1 MPSELCAYYLRMFWG
16 NPMQRA
22 ARSVQRKSTNLSL
35 DARLIAEAKNL
46 DINISRVAE
55 QGIAQAVAEE
65 KARLWKIENRD
76 TIASLNE
83 YVDKHGIPLEEYRQ
97 F

>member
-1 MPSELCAYYLRMFWG
+1 M
-16 NPMQRA
+16 RA
-22 ARSVQRKSTNLSL
+22 GARSVVRKPTNLTL
-35 DARLIAEAKNL
+35 DARLVAEAKNL

-55 QGIAQAVAEE
+55 ESIAKAVSEE

-76 TIASLNE
+76 VIQSLNDFVE
-83 YVDKHGIPLEEYRQ
+83 KQAPLLDEPRQ

>member
-1 MPSELCAYYLRMFWG
+1 MARE
-16 NPMQRA
+16 

-55 QGIAQAVAEE
+55 KSIADAVAEE
-65 KARLWKIENRD
+65 KARLWKIENREV
-76 TIASLNE
+76 IEAWNE
-83 YVDKHGIPLEEYRQ
+83 YVERNGLPLAKHRQ

>member
-1 MPSELCAYYLRMFWG
+1 
-16 NPMQRA
+16 MQRPS
-22 ARSVQRKSTNLSL
+22 RSVQRKSTNLSL
-35 DARLIAEAKNL
+35 DARLIAEAKDL

-65 KARLWKIENRD
+65 KARLWKIENREALKSWN
-76 TIASLNE
+76 T
-83 YVDKHGIPLEEYRQ
+83 YVEEHGLPLAKYRQ